1 MDTVARTIAQ
11 KTKIVKIMFTII
23 RIAKERLLSVIMTI
37 ALTSAAYVNG
47 LRVQRKGF
55 NLYKNVLLFSK
66 TVTKPVQL
74 ISPHI
79 FFLNHVPILHV
90 VRHCSFHS
98 SHIIFF
104 IGLFRIIPGR
114 YMINR
119 AEPM

>member
-23 RIAKERLLSVIMTI
+23 RIVKERLLSVLMTI

-66 TVTKPVQL
+66 TVAMSVHL
-74 ISPHI
+74 ISSHI
-79 FFLNHVPILHV
+79 FF
-90 VRHCSFHS
+90 
-98 SHIIFF
+98 
-104 IGLFRIIPGR
+104 
-114 YMINR
+114 
-119 AEPM
+119 